1 MTLSDGRDTDAH
13 LRPEQTGTAA
23 SGFVQLLDPDG
34 ARVSAPGYDQWVAD
48 LDDAAL
54 VALYRDMVVI
64 HRVDAEATA
73 LQRQGEIG
81 LWPPLAGQEA
91 AQVGSAHALREDDFV
106 FSSYREHAVA
116 WCRGLRPEDLLKVW
130 RGVAGSGWDPYE
142 LGMATPQI
150 IIAAQTLHAVGYA
163 MGIQRDGTD
172 QAAIAYFG
180 DGATSE
186 GDASEA
192 LVFAATYKA
201 PVVFFCQNNQWAI
214 SEPVGLQSTQHLAQR
229 AAGFGIPWM
238 RVDGN
243 DVLAVMAATRIAL
256 ERARSGGGPTY
267 IEAVTYRMG
276 PHTTA
281 DDPKRYRTEE
291 ELEAWRRRDPIARLE
306 ALLRARGALDDGGA
320 SEIAREADAAA
331 AAVRAA
337 CVGMP
342 DPEPLSIF
350 DHVYA
355 EPNSHVERQRDHYA
369 RYLAMF
375 DDPGDG
381 GAEAAR

>member
-1 MTLSDGRDTDAH
+1 M
-13 LRPEQTGTAA
+13 
-23 SGFVQLLDPDG
+23 VQILTPDG
-34 ARVSAPGYDQWVAD
+34 VIAPSAEAEPYLALVEG
-48 LDDAAL
+48 LDDATL
-54 VALYRDMVVI
+54 ETFYRDMVRSR
-64 HRVDAEATA
+64 RVDVVGAN
-73 LQRQGEIG
+73 LQRQGQLA
-81 LWPPLAGQEA
+81 LWVPSNGQEA
-91 AQVGSAHALREDDFV
+91 AQVGSAHALRDDDFV

-214 SEPVGLQSTQHLAQR
+214 SEPVGLQSPQHLAQR

-256 ERARSGGGPTY
+256 ERARTGGGPTY

-281 DDPKRYRTEE
+281 DDPKRYRTDE
-291 ELEAWRRRDPIARLE
+291 ELDDWRGRDPIARLE
-306 ALLRARGALDDGGA
+306 ALLRSRGALDDDGA
-320 SEIAREADAAA
+320 SDIAREADAAA

-337 CVGMP
+337 CVSLP

-355 EPNSHVERQRDHYA
+355 EPNSHVDRQRDHYA

-375 DDPGDG
+375 DEPGTG
-381 GAEAAR
+381 GEGGRA

>member
-13 LRPEQTGTAA
+13 LRTDRPAQAA
-23 SGFVQLLDPDG
+23 SEFVQLLDPDG
-34 ARVSAPGYDQWVAD
+34 TRVTAPGYDQWIAD

-54 VALYRDMVVI
+54 LALYRDMVVI

-91 AQVGSAHALREDDFV
+91 AQVGSAHALRDDDFV

-256 ERARSGGGPTY
+256 ERARTGGGPTY

-281 DDPKRYRTEE
+281 DDPKRYRTDE
-291 ELEAWRRRDPIARLE
+291 ELESWRGRDPIARLE
-306 ALLRARGALDDGGA
+306 ALLRSRGALDDDGA
-320 SEIAREADAAA
+320 SDLAREADAAA

-337 CVGMP
+337 CVSLP

-355 EPNSHVERQRDHYA
+355 EPNSHVQRQRDHYA

-375 DDPGDG
+375 DEPGPG
-381 GAEAAR
+381 GEGARA